1 MAHDAGLLLGF
12 TVYNRGPLMFNWIP
26 QGDAERA
33 VNDPLLTLP
42 RYWSIEA
49 ERALDEAVAIGEAAK
64 TAVEEVKEE
73 ELLYYSLF
81 CQSSEG
87 D

>member
-1 MAHDAGLLLGF
+1 
-12 TVYNRGPLMFNWIP
+12 
-26 QGDAERA
+26 
-33 VNDPLLTLP
+33 LLTLP